1 MDVQGRRITNS
12 LMSLWKKWA
21 REVTRTRSVDF
32 RDDGIFIVWYQ
43 LFDITL
49 CYPKYFMDT
58 P

>member
-1 MDVQGRRITNS
+1 
-12 LMSLWKKWA
+12 MSLWKKWA